1 MKAKSI
7 FLTAILFLTASFFIA
22 CTGGRKASESLL
34 SGRYIM
40 KAIERNVDETFS
52 MTEAGR
58 DTTFNSLF
66 RALTYLPDNTEW
78 NFADNSVL
86 IVCKTGNDY
95 FKPDTV
101 VYKISSKGD
110 TLLIMSADY
119 VEKFPL
125 KKLDADRFEL
135 DFGDPTVSY
144 QLIRKP

>member
-7 FLTAILFLTASFFIA
+7 LSVAFFYPAVFFIIS
-22 CTGGRKASESLL
+22 CSGGNKVNESIL
-34 SGRYIM
+34 SGRFIM
-40 KAIERNVDETFS
+40 KVYERKVDETSS

-66 RALTYLPDNTEW
+66 RELSYIPDNTEW

-86 IVCKTGNDY
+86 IVSKKGNDDI
-95 FKPDTV
+95 KPDTV

-125 KKLDADRFEL
+125 KKLDSDRFEL